1 MPKRATLADVAN
13 LAGMSTAAASM
24 VLNNRPGSRLSA
36 ESARR
41 IREAAETLG
50 YRPNQAARSLRLGTT
65 RTVAFVSDQVVTS
78 RYAMAMVSGLLEA
91 ADERDHTVLI
101 AEAGADPDRLDRS
114 MRAMLERAPDAVIF
128 GVMGAHRLEVP
139 KLPVGIPVVLVNA
152 ASDRGHPTVLPAE
165 RTAGRQITEVL
176 ADAGHTDIAIL
187 GYVPGVADEGTPTV
201 TVGARFAGIAE
212 VIAERGLR
220 VVARYDQDIWE
231 PNFGFEGMN
240 RLLDSGSRFTAVIC
254 LNDRLAFGAYQAMQA
269 RGLRVADDISL
280 VSLDDDVLA
289 SYLRPGLTTA
299 ALPYAAMGRRAVEM
313 ALSSTLDPEHALV
326 PMPLR
331 LRESVRSL

>member
-24 VLNNRPGSRLSA
+24 VLNNRPGARLSA

-41 IREAAETLG
+41 IREAAEVLG

-65 RTVAFVSDQVVTS
+65 RTVAFLSDQVVTS

-91 ADERDHTVLI
+91 ADERNHTVLI
-101 AEAGADPDRLDRS
+101 AEAGADTDRLGRS
-114 MRAMLERAPDAVIF
+114 VRAVLERAPDAVIF
-128 GVMGAHRLEVP
+128 GVMGAHRLDVP
-139 KLPVGIPVVLVNA
+139 RLPTDIPVVLVNA
-152 ASDRGHPTVLPAE
+152 ASDHGYPTVLPAE
-165 RTAGRQITEVL
+165 RKAGRQVTAAL
-176 ADAGHTDIAIL
+176 ADAGHIDIAIL
-187 GYVPGVADEGTPTV
+187 GYVPRAAEHGVPTV

-212 VIAERGLR
+212 IIAERRLR
-220 VVARYDQDIWE
+220 VVARYDQDAWE
-231 PNFGFEGMN
+231 PQFGFDGMN
-240 RLLDSGSRFTAVIC
+240 RLLDSGTRFTGVIC
-254 LNDRLAFGAYQAMQA
+254 LNDRLAFGAYQAMQT
-269 RGLRVADDISL
+269 RGLQVPDDISL
-280 VSLDDDVLA
+280 VSFDDDVIA

-299 ALPYAAMGRRAVEM
+299 ALPYAEMGRRAVEM

-331 LRESVRSL
+331 LRESVRSV